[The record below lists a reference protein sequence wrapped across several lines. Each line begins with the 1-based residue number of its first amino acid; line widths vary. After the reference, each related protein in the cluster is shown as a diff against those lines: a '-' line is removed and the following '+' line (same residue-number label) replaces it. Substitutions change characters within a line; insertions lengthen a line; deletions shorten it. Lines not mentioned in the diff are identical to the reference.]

1 MNNTVPSFG
10 RRQFL
15 KILGAGAAALS
26 ATAMGLSTAAA
37 QVPAAVRPYKLLR
50 AKETRNNCTYCS
62 VGCGIL
68 MYSMGDGSKNAKPRI
83 FHIEG
88 DPDHPVSRGSLCPKG
103 AGLLDMI
110 HSKNRLLHPEYR
122 APGSKEWVKISWEDA
137 TRRIARLLKD
147 DRDANFIA
155 RNERGQVVNRWL
167 SSGFLASSAASNET
181 GLLDFKF
188 TRALGMLGIDC
199 QARLCHAPT
208 VSALAPSFGRG
219 AMTNH
224 WVDIKNANVVIVMGG
239 NPAEAH
245 PVGFKWVIEA
255 KVKNKAKVIVVDP
268 RFNRTAAVADIFSP
282 IRAGSDTAFLM
293 GMVRWLLENDKIQHD
308 YVRSYTN
315 ASLIVRDDFAFE
327 EGLFSGFDPKTKVY
341 DKSSW
346 TYARDENGEVMRDM
360 SMTHPRSVLQLLK
373 VHVDRYTP
381 EVVENI
387 TGVKQAD
394 FLQIAEIIGSC
405 SAKNKTLTWLY
416 ALGWTHHTGGAQI
429 IRGAAMIQLLLGNIG
444 MAGGGVNAL
453 RGHSNIQGYTDL
465 GLLSL
470 RVPGYMNL
478 PSDNQQTLAQYL
490 EETTPKDV
498 LPGQVNYWK
507 NTPKFFISLL
517 KNLYG
522 KHATPA
528 NDFAFDLLPKW
539 DRSYDML
546 AYFDMMYEGKVN
558 GYFAQGFNPLAAMP
572 DKNKTSKALS
582 KLKFLVIVDP
592 LVTETSNFWRNEG
605 QFNDIKTEEV
615 MTEVFRLPSNCFAEE
630 DGSIVNSG
638 RWLQWHY
645 AGQQPP
651 GLARHDPNILGEIMM
666 ELRRLY
672 EEEGGACPEQVL
684 SMTWDADTY
693 HDPHFPHPEEVAKE
707 ANGYALADVFDDNG
721 KQILRKGQLLD
732 NFAQLRDDG
741 TTQSYCWVFA
751 GSWTEKGNQ
760 MANRDNTDT
769 GLGNTPGWAWAWP
782 ANRRILYNRAS
793 MDEMGNPWDPQRQ
806 ILHWDGKQWTGADI
820 PDFPANL
827 PPGSP
832 AAPFIMLPE
841 GLGRLFSEKGIN
853 DGPFPEHYEPVES
866 PIAKNPLHEKVTHNP
881 TARILSN
888 DAERMGNRHDYPY
901 VATTYSITELFRHWT
916 KHSYLNAML
925 QPEQFVEIGEQ
936 LAAEKDIRHGDTV
949 KVTTKRGYITAKA
962 VVTKRMR
969 TLTVAG
975 QEVQQIGIPCHWG
988 FEGETRKGFL
998 ANTLAP
1004 GVGDANTQTPE
1015 FKAFLVNVEK
1025 MKGATA

>member
-1 MNNTVPSFG
+1 MKKTVPSLG

-15 KILGAGAAALS
+15 KILGVGAVAAS
-26 ATAMGLSTAAA
+26 ASAMGLSTAEA
-37 QVPAAVRPYKLLR
+37 QTLASVRPFKLVR

-68 MYSMGDGSKNAKPRI
+68 MYSLGDGAKNSNPRI

-103 AGLLDMI
+103 AGLVDMI
-110 HSKNRLLHPEYR
+110 HSKQRLQYPEYR
-122 APGSKEWVKISWEDA
+122 APGSNEWVRISWEEA
-137 TRRIARLLKD
+137 TKRIARLLKD
-147 DRDANFIA
+147 DRDANFIE
-155 RNERGQVVNRWL
+155 RNEKGQLVNRWL
-167 SSGFLASSAASNET
+167 TTGFLASSAASNET
-181 GLLDFKF
+181 GILDFKF
-188 TRALGMLGIDC
+188 ARALGILGLDC

-208 VSALAPSFGRG
+208 VAALAPSFGRG

-245 PVGFKWVIEA
+245 PVGFKWVVEA
-255 KVKNKAKVIVVDP
+255 KIKNKAKVIVVDP
-268 RFNRTAAVADIFSP
+268 RYNRTAAVADIYSP
-282 IRAGSDTAFLM
+282 IRAGSDAAFLM
-293 GMVRWLLENDKIQHD
+293 GMIRWLLENDKIQHE

-315 ASLIVRDDFAFE
+315 ASFVVREDFEFS
-327 EGLFSGFDPKTKVY
+327 EGIFSGFDAESKTY
-341 DKSSW
+341 DKTSW
-346 TYARDENGEVMRDM
+346 DYERDEQGEVVRDQTM
-360 SMTHPRSVLQLLK
+360 SHPRSVLQLLK
-373 VHVDRYTP
+373 KHVDRYTP
-381 EVVENI
+381 EMVEYI
-387 TGVKQAD
+387 TGVKTAD
-394 FLQIAEIIGSC
+394 FLEIAEIVGSC
-405 SAKNKTLTWLY
+405 ADKDKTLTWLY

-470 RVPGYMNL
+470 RVPGYMDL

-490 EETTPKDV
+490 EASTPNDV
-498 LPGQVNYWK
+498 LPGQVNYWQH
-507 NTPKFFISLL
+507 TPKFFVSLL

-522 KHATPA
+522 RHATA
-528 NDFAFDLLPKW
+528 QNDFAFDLLPKW

-546 AYFDMMYEGKVN
+546 AYFNMMYEGQVN
-558 GYFAQGFNPLAAMP
+558 GYIAQGFNPLAAMP
-572 DKNKTSKALS
+572 DKNKTSKSLA
-582 KLKFLVIVDP
+582 KLKFLVVIDP
-592 LVTETSNFWRNEG
+592 LETETSNFWRNEG
-605 QFNDIKTEEV
+605 VFNDVKTEEI

-645 AGQQPP
+645 AGQRPP
-651 GLARHDPNILGEIMM
+651 GEARYDPQILGHIMM

-672 EEEGGACPEQVL
+672 KEEGGACPEQVL
-684 SMTWDADTY
+684 HMSWDSHTY
-693 HDPHFPHPEEVAKE
+693 EDPSFPRPDETAKE
-707 ANGYALADVFDDNG
+707 ANGYALEDLYDDQGNL
-721 KQILRKGQLLD
+721 ILAKGQLID
-732 NFAQLRDDG
+732 DFSQLRADG
-741 TTQSYCWVFA
+741 STQSFCWIFA
-751 GSWTEKGNQ
+751 GSWTEAGNQ

-793 MDEMGNPWDPQRQ
+793 MDPQGNPWDPKRQ
-806 ILHWDGKQWTGADI
+806 ILHWDGKKWTGSDV

-827 PPGSP
+827 PPEAP

-841 GLGRLFSEKGIN
+841 GVGRLFSAKGMN

-866 PIAKNPLHEKVTHNP
+866 PLVANPLHETVTHNP
-881 TARILSN
+881 TARILQN
-888 DAERMGNRHDYPY
+888 DAERMGNRTEFPY

-916 KHSYLNAML
+916 KFSHLNATL
-925 QPEQFVEIGEQ
+925 QPEQFIEMSEK
-936 LAAEKDIRHGDTV
+936 LAAEKGIRSGDVV
-949 KVTTKRGYITAKA
+949 KITTKRGYITAKA
-962 VVTKRMR
+962 VVTKRIR
-969 TLTVAG
+969 TLQVAG
-975 QEVQQIGIPCHWG
+975 QEVEQIGIPCHWG
-988 FEGETRKGFL
+988 FEGATRKGYL
-998 ANTLAP
+998 ANTLSP
-1004 GVGDANTQTPE
+1004 GVGDANSQTPE

-1025 MKGATA
+1025 AEGAKV